1 MIWLRDKLPP
11 EVAPLAANISIT
23 INLTL
28 LIYQVQ
34 GVVEKYSESTECLNL
49 VLLWEEKKI
58 FESKAFFRN
67 KKVDYENYIISL
79 MS

>member
-1 MIWLRDKLPP
+1 M
-11 EVAPLAANISIT
+11 
-23 INLTL
+23 
-28 LIYQVQ
+28 
-34 GVVEKYSESTECLNL
+34 VEKYSESTEYLNL

-67 KKVDYENYIISL
+67 IKVDYENYILSL